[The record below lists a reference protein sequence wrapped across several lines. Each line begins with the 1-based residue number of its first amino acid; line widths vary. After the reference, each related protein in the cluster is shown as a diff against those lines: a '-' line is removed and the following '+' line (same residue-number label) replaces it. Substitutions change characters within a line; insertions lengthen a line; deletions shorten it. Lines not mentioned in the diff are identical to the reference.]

1 MITISDTLQTTLSN
15 FICYLN
21 AIYQEIT
28 TADIQESSNFMVNRI
43 FIFFQ
48 KIKYELFSL

>member
-28 TADIQESSNFMVNRI
+28 TTDTQEPNNFMVNRI
-43 FIFFQ
+43 FIFFRKQ
-48 KIKYELFSL
+48 KKYSLYS

>member
-1 MITISDTLQTTLSN
+1 MITISDTLQTTLAN

-28 TADIQESSNFMVNRI
+28 TTDKPEENNFLV
-43 FIFFQ
+43 
-48 KIKYELFSL
+48 